1 MMGHPTQSIK
11 HAQVVAVCTNSFSD
25 APRPL
30 WVNFC
35 RAISRNVRLLYPI
48 KLPRRPFA
56 IEAVKGHKP
65 PLALQEL
72 GGILTGNS
80 AVGRRDTAVGGS

>member
-1 MMGHPTQSIK
+1 MGHPTQSIK

-35 RAISRNVRLLYPI
+35 SAISRNVRLLYPI
-48 KLPRRPFA
+48 KLPRQPFA
-56 IEAVKGHKP
+56 IEAVKGRFCCRS
-65 PLALQEL
+65 PLNFAA
-72 GGILTGNS
+72 T
-80 AVGRRDTAVGGS
+80 RDSPAQR